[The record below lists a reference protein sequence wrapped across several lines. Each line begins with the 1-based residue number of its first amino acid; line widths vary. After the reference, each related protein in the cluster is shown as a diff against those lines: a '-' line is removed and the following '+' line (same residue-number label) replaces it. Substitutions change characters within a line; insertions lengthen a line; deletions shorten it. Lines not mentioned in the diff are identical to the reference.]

1 MTTKKTAKK
10 TKTSRPRGKRGRP
23 TVKRVPPRT
32 KLRKLLDAYCERN
45 KITLADYAAG
55 RKIERTYLYAV
66 LSGAKTPSEG
76 FVKRMAVGRRLP
88 LRSIT
93 RAL

>member
-32 KLRKLLDAYCERN
+32 KLRKLLDAYCEKR
-45 KITLADYAAG
+45 KITLAEFAERRG
-55 RKIERTYLYAV
+55 IERTYLYAI
-66 LSGAKTPSEG
+66 LSGAKTPSDG
-76 FVKRMAVGRRLP
+76 FVKRMAHGKSP
-88 LRSIT
+88 SY
-93 RAL
+93 RALSRAL

>member
-32 KLRKLLDAYCERN
+32 KLRKLLDAYCET
-45 KITLADYAAG
+45 KGITLADYAAG

-66 LSGAKTPSEG
+66 LSGAKTPSDG
-76 FVKRMAVGRRLP
+76 FVKRMTVGKAL
-88 LRSIT
+88 LYRSIAK
-93 RAL
+93 AL